1 MMDASQVAMIIIALI
16 GVIGSVLTNVILN
29 GKGQAVIE
37 ERLKN
42 LTEEVKKHNNFA
54 VKIPQME
61 TEISYLKESI
71 KRLEGKTAK

>member
-1 MMDASQVAMIIIALI
+1 MMYSSQVAMIIIALI

-42 LTEEVKKHNNFA
+42 LTEEVHKHNNFS
-54 VKIPQME
+54 VKRPQME
-61 TEISYLKESI
+61 TEIKYLSGAVKD
-71 KRLEGKTAK
+71 LKTKNK

>member
-1 MMDASQVAMIIIALI
+1 MDSSQVAMIIIALI

-42 LTEEVKKHNNFA
+42 LTEEVHKHNNFS

-61 TEISYLKESI
+61 TEIKYLSEAVKD
-71 KRLEGKTAK
+71 LKTKNK

>member
-1 MMDASQVAMIIIALI
+1 MMDSSQVAMIIIALI

-42 LTEEVKKHNNFA
+42 LTEEVQKHNNFA
-54 VKIPQME
+54 IKIPQME
-61 TEISYLKESI
+61 TEIKYLSEAVKDLKS
-71 KRLEGKTAK
+71 KNK

>member
-1 MMDASQVAMIIIALI
+1 MMDSSQVAMIIIALI

-42 LTEEVKKHNNFA
+42 LTEEVHKHNNFS

-61 TEISYLKESI
+61 TEIKYLSEAVKD
-71 KRLEGKTAK
+71 LKTKNK

>member
-1 MMDASQVAMIIIALI
+1 MDSSQVAMIIIALI

-42 LTEEVKKHNNFA
+42 LTEEVQKHNNFA

-61 TEISYLKESI
+61 TEIRYLGEAVKDLKS
-71 KRLEGKTAK
+71 KNK